1 MPELKNVEDTLP
13 EVIEFIRKKN
23 YKGIKW
29 LGKGSFGLTALI
41 EDETINEKFVCKKY
55 SPQYGID
62 REKYYTNFLNEIKL
76 MYKLNHNN
84 IVRVF
89 NYYMYKEAYTGFVLM
104 EYIDGVNI
112 KQFLKDFPEMINSI
126 FEQVIDGFS
135 YLESKKILH
144 RDIRYSNIL
153 VDNGGFVKI
162 IDFGFGKQISTI
174 EDFDRSFSSLN
185 WWCQLPEDFN
195 EKMYDFKTEIYFVG
209 KMFEKIIDE
218 DNISGFNYSVILS
231 NMCKINP
238 KDRFESFNLIKRSI
252 QSSEDIEELFDENE
266 IEIYQDFA
274 SDLSIIISI
283 LYQETAYIDDI
294 DVVQK
299 KLSDL
304 YRKVMLEANIPDN
317 SALLNCFF
325 DGPYRYKT
333 RNVISTRNL
342 KSFINLLKN
351 CTKDKKNIILSN
363 LHSRFDAI
371 DRIENDVQQEEI
383 PF

>member
-135 YLESKKILH
+135 YLESKKFYIGIL
-144 RDIRYSNIL
+144 
-153 VDNGGFVKI
+153 G
-162 IDFGFGKQISTI
+162 T
-174 EDFDRSFSSLN
+174 
-185 WWCQLPEDFN
+185 P
-195 EKMYDFKTEIYFVG
+195 IY
-209 KMFEKIIDE
+209 
-218 DNISGFNYSVILS
+218 L
-231 NMCKINP
+231 
-238 KDRFESFNLIKRSI
+238 
-252 QSSEDIEELFDENE
+252 
-266 IEIYQDFA
+266 
-274 SDLSIIISI
+274 
-283 LYQETAYIDDI
+283 
-294 DVVQK
+294 
-299 KLSDL
+299 
-304 YRKVMLEANIPDN
+304 
-317 SALLNCFF
+317 
-325 DGPYRYKT
+325 
-333 RNVISTRNL
+333 
-342 KSFINLLKN
+342 
-351 CTKDKKNIILSN
+351 
-363 LHSRFDAI
+363 
-371 DRIENDVQQEEI
+371 
-383 PF
+383 